1 MSIVTLTLN
10 PTLDLSTSVD
20 LIEPWHKLRCAEPRL
35 DPGGGGINVA
45 RVVKELGGDPIAIV
59 ALGGHVG
66 SLVADAVTQ
75 LGIPLTRISIR
86 GVTRQN
92 FAVSERTT
100 GRQYRFV
107 HAGPRMTFRSWERCL
122 EATIDAG
129 QAADCVVA
137 SGSLPPGV
145 PDDAL
150 ALLATRLEPFSV
162 PLLVDT
168 SGPALAAASRS
179 PIYLLKPSVK
189 ELSKIT
195 GDGTPLVRRRDIEA
209 AARTLLGDG
218 RCEVVAV
225 SMGSEG
231 ALFVPRDGPSL
242 MVHAP
247 RVQAV
252 SSIGAGDSMVGGIA
266 FALASGDGLEE
277 AARLG
282 VACGTAAVL
291 SPGTS
296 LCQRA
301 DVEKLLDNVLVD
313 G

>member
-1 MSIVTLTLN
+1 VSIVTLTLN
-10 PTLDLSTSVD
+10 PTLDLSTSVE
-20 LIEPWHKLRCAEPRL
+20 LIEPWRKLRCAEPRL

-45 RVVKELGGDPIAIV
+45 RVVKELGGDPLAVV

-75 LGIPLTRISIR
+75 LGISVIRIPIR
-86 GVTRQN
+86 GATRQN

-107 HAGPRMTFRSWERCL
+107 HAGPPMTVRNWERCL

-129 QAADCVVA
+129 RVAECVVA

-145 PDDAL
+145 PDDAI
-150 ALLATRLEPFSV
+150 AQLATRLARFRV
-162 PLLVDT
+162 PLIVDT
-168 SGPALAAASRS
+168 SGPALVEAARS
-179 PIYLLKPSVK
+179 PIYLLKPSVN
-189 ELSKIT
+189 ELSAIT
-195 GDGTPLVRRRDIEA
+195 GDGSPLVRRRDIEG
-209 AARTLLGDG
+209 AARRLMDDG

-231 ALFVPRDGPSL
+231 AIFVPRDGASM

-247 RVQAV
+247 SVQSI

-266 FALASGDGLEE
+266 YALADGAGLEE
-277 AARLG
+277 AARVG

-296 LCQRA
+296 LCRRA
-301 DVEKLLDNVLVD
+301 DVEKLLGDVLVD
-313 G
+313 A